1 MKKEFTVFYS
11 WQSDKSKNK
20 NFISSN
26 LDRAIRELKSKK
38 NSEFR
43 VEISLDR
50 DTQDKS
56 GSPAIVQTIFDK
68 ISKSDIFVCD
78 VSIIN
83 NSFLNRKLKNR
94 LTPNPNVL
102 IELGYAINHLGWE
115 RIICVN
121 NKSLGENE
129 LLPFDLR
136 GHRISMFNGYG
147 EDEKIKLTSI
157 FKTAIK
163 SIVDDYDNIVER
175 HNNIGFKYHDSTIFN
190 QIIEIA
196 SEQRIKDTI
205 HTITD
210 NLYYNGLHYEYL
222 KSLIDFY
229 ADSLNH
235 FINKNVHL
243 SFTELI
249 ELCDRFISIC
259 FEYIIEPKPTG
270 ESLLNLQAKNVVI
283 TETLKNDALQ
293 NQRYFYPKEPFR
305 NEDWD
310 IYHQRHR
317 KVQQEFLALT
327 TEIENAY
334 KNFVSTYKKEIL

>member
-38 NSEFR
+38 NNEFR

-83 NSFLNRKLKNR
+83 NSFFNRKLRNR

-121 NKSLGENE
+121 NTSLGENE

-147 EDEKIKLTSI
+147 EDEKKKLTSI

-175 HNNIGFKYHDSTIFN
+175 QNNIGFKQHDRTIFN
-190 QIIEIA
+190 QIIELA
-196 SEQRIKDTI
+196 SEARIRDTVN
-205 HTITD
+205 TISIS
-210 NLYYNGLHYEYL
+210 LYYNGLHFEYL
-222 KSLIDFY
+222 NCLQKFY
-229 ADSLNH
+229 SDSINH
-235 FINKNVHL
+235 FINKDIEIKL
-243 SFTELI
+243 LELLTSLKMFTQLCLEHIIIDKHRGKNIFEL
-249 ELCDRFISIC
+249 EQESI
-259 FEYIIEPKPTG
+259 
-270 ESLLNLQAKNVVI
+270 VI
-283 TETLKNDALQ
+283 TDLIKHEALQ
-293 NQRYFYPKEPFR
+293 GERYFYPKQPFM
-305 NEDWD
+305 NEEWNE
-310 IYHQRHR
+310 YHQRHR
-317 KVQQEFLALT
+317 KVQREFHALSLK
-327 TEIENAY
+327 IEEDY
-334 KNFVSTYKKEIL
+334 KNFVSVYKRETV